1 MAQVAMVSLV
11 SGTSCMVGLLI
22 FILFCLWVKFT
33 KLFGG
38 FNATIYGNKRNKLE
52 DPTKKVEKYM
62 TNEFTHGLDDVDD
75 VAVNPVLLFKIEQE
89 KKRKAGVKKQ
99 ASGTG
104 RSGGLARLKLN
115 IVEKKVEG
123 GGKVKSL
130 LDVEKYLSGQQGVDM
145 SESSAAKN
153 TQATGKAKVNVLAAA
168 KAQGAAQSSAALLAD
183 SRANARAAAKGRKD
197 EDDDDDG
204 GNTAYL

>member
-1 MAQVAMVSLV
+1 
-11 SGTSCMVGLLI
+11 
-22 FILFCLWVKFT
+22 
-33 KLFGG
+33 
-38 FNATIYGNKRNKLE
+38 
-52 DPTKKVEKYM
+52 M